1 MQNSQIATLA
11 SEQSNQINA
20 AISGPDI
27 GCLKDDLIRDT
38 SSLDGRIV
46 NLYIFNQVARF
57 FEKILGRQLPP
68 YLIGLLTSATVFLV
82 SLVVL
87 MISGKLLLQVIL
99 HLFIVS
105 VLSGLALV
113 VMKSALQ
120 YNLQILFDIT
130 DCFCDEKAFTDI
142 KTWLRNVSN
151 PIAQILA
158 SVLFALLG
166 CAVVFAWSASKSS
179 VPIYFSS
186 YIVTFV
192 AGFILGNGA
201 YFALTVPT
209 IVRVFSKCRF
219 HLYCFA
225 PSDSPFIRKI
235 KTSFGMMTI
244 ANAII
249 FSIGMMEIYLMGPF
263 GSKTTMRVALCS
275 LIFGLLIVSYSFL
288 YPHYFL
294 TRIVRREKWAVL
306 EIMQAKINK
315 LYSEHDI
322 PDSKNATEI
331 KALMELY
338 DLAKQSS
345 DSSLNFA
352 VLRTYVSS
360 LILPTASFI
369 AGLINWNEIV

>member
-1 MQNSQIATLA
+1 MENSQITT
-11 SEQSNQINA
+11 SVSNSDA
-20 AISGPDI
+20 RCP
-27 GCLKDDLIRDT
+27 KDDLIFHA
-38 SSLDGRIV
+38 SALDKRIV
-46 NLYIFNQVARF
+46 NLYIFNWVASF
-57 FEKILGRQLPP
+57 FEKILGRSLPS
-68 YLIGLLTSATVFLV
+68 YVIGLLASSTVFLV
-82 SLVVL
+82 SIIILI
-87 MISGKLLLQVIL
+87 ISGKPLLQVVY
-99 HLFIVS
+99 HLLFVS
-105 VLSGLALV
+105 ALSGLALV

-130 DCFCDEKAFTDI
+130 DCFSEERAFSDI
-142 KTWLRNVSN
+142 KAWLRKVSN
-151 PIAQILA
+151 PMVQVLA
-158 SVLFALLG
+158 SVFFALLG
-166 CAVVFAWSASKSS
+166 CAIVFAWSESKGS

-209 IVRVFSKCRF
+209 IVRVFSRCRF

-235 KTSFGMMTI
+235 KSCFGMMTV

-249 FSIGMMEIYLMGPF
+249 FSIGMLEIYLMGPF
-263 GSKTTMRVALCS
+263 GSKTTTRVALWS
-275 LIFGLLIVSYSFL
+275 LISGLLIVSYSFL

-294 TRIVRREKWAVL
+294 TRIVRQEKWAVL

-315 LYSEHDI
+315 LYNGHEL
-322 PDSKNATEI
+322 PDSKNAAEI

-352 VLRTYVSS
+352 VLRTYVTS

-369 AGLINWNEIV
+369 AGLINWKEIV